1 MSFLSMPSLSRRRSV
16 RSILQSEANECGLA
30 CLAMIANYHRHDVD
44 LTYMRTLFPLSRS
57 GMTLA
62 SIVEVAGALSLDA
75 QGYGLANVGE
85 LANLSLPAL
94 LHWQG
99 NHFVVL
105 ERIVGDTYHVQDPQF
120 GLRLYERADMERYFS
135 GVALEFE
142 PRIDFK
148 SVQSKTVLSFV
159 DLFRSIRGLGHVVG
173 QITMVSLALGLLAL
187 STPILLE
194 IALDTVIPQ
203 TDLDL
208 LTVLTIG
215 LAFFLTF
222 EAVAKWL
229 RDYIALRSS
238 ILLQIAFTRNVVGH
252 AMRLPLKFFEARHPG
267 DFVVRLDS
275 IEHVKAS
282 LVGGLV
288 TSVADALM
296 SFLIVGL
303 MFYYSPAMT
312 VVSLL
317 TLLAVLALRFI
328 SFPALRRYTDASLDA
343 HSEERSRLLDGLRR
357 IETLKAHN
365 AAELFTMKWFESF
378 VRFANTDFRARK
390 AAIATELFIHV
401 AIVLSTVLTLYM
413 GVTSV
418 MKSTLTVGMLYAFF
432 ALRNHFFEIVNMLTA
447 NLLQFSI
454 MKVHFRR
461 LDDVIGEPVE
471 PNADSAAID
480 RRIRRA
486 LSLEDVTIQ
495 FGRGDKPILEG
506 VNLTIDLERR
516 ETIAILGVSGS
527 GKSSLL
533 KIIASLHE
541 PAKGRLLVDGLPLAQ
556 FGKREFRAN
565 IGAVF
570 ADDGVFAGT
579 VAENLA
585 MFDPDVTMER
595 MVEALDVVGL
605 TEEVRRLPQG
615 FTTLISEESSIM
627 STGQRRRLLLAR
639 AICRRPRLLLLDEV
653 TANLDPATEAALVE
667 GLRKVAAAKI
677 FVTHS
682 DALLHQV
689 DRVFRVQDGKLV
701 EMGKGTEPKG
711 PEPRTPVTIGV
722 RA

>member
-1 MSFLSMPSLSRRRSV
+1 MSFLNRRRAV
-16 RSILQSEANECGLA
+16 KPILQSEANECGLA

-62 SIVEVAGALSLDA
+62 NIVEVAGALSLDA

-105 ERIVGDTYHVQDPQF
+105 ERIVGDTFHVMDPQF
-120 GLRLYERADMERYFS
+120 GLRLYQRADMERYFS

-142 PRIDFK
+142 PRIDFSKVESK
-148 SVQSKTVLSFV
+148 SATSFFE
-159 DLFRSIRGLGHVVG
+159 LFRSIRGLGNVLSQVT
-173 QITMVSLALGLLAL
+173 IVSLAIGLLSL

-208 LTVLTIG
+208 LAVLTIG
-215 LAFFLTF
+215 LGFFLVF
-222 EAVAKWL
+222 EAIAKGL
-229 RDYIALRSS
+229 RDYITLRSS

-252 AMRLPLKFFEARHPG
+252 AMRLPLKFFESRHPG

-288 TSVADALM
+288 ASVADALM
-296 SFLIVGL
+296 SILIVGL

-312 VVSLL
+312 MVSLL
-317 TLLAVLALRFI
+317 TLVAVLALRFV

-343 HSEERSRLLDGLRR
+343 HSQERSLLIDGLRR
-357 IETLKAHN
+357 IQTLKAHN
-365 AAELFTMKWFESF
+365 TSELFTMRWFESF
-378 VRFANTDFRARK
+378 VRFANTDFQARK
-390 AAIATELFIHV
+390 AAIATELFIHI

-413 GVTSV
+413 GVTGV
-418 MKSTLTVGMLYAFF
+418 MKSTLSVGMLYAFF
-432 ALRNHFFEIVNMLTA
+432 ALRNHFFEIVNLLAT

-454 MKVHFRR
+454 MKVHFKR
-461 LDDVIGEPVE
+461 LDDVIGQEAEPH
-471 PNADSAAID
+471 ADAAAVD
-480 RRIRRA
+480 RRIRRTV
-486 LSLEDVTIQ
+486 SLENVMVR
-495 FGRGDKPILEG
+495 FGRADRPLLEN
-506 VNLTIDLERR
+506 VNLSIDLERK
-516 ETIAILGVSGS
+516 ESIAILGLSGS

-541 PAKGRLLVDGLPLAQ
+541 PAEGRLLIDGQPISQ

-565 IGAVF
+565 LGAVF

-579 VAENLA
+579 VADNLA
-585 MFDPDVTMER
+585 MFDPDVTKAA
-595 MVEALDVVGL
+595 MVKALDCVGL
-605 TEEVRRLPQG
+605 AEEIERLPQG
-615 FTTLISEESSIM
+615 FATLVSEESSIL

-639 AICRRPRLLLLDEV
+639 ALCRSPRLLLLDEV
-653 TANLDPATEAALVE
+653 TANLDPATELALVE
-667 GLRKVAAAKI
+667 GLKRVPAAKI

-682 DALLHQV
+682 EMLLDQV
-689 DRVFRVQDGKLV
+689 DRAFRVQDGRLV
-701 EMGKGTEPKG
+701 EVH
-711 PEPRTPVTIGV
+711 RTPV
-722 RA
+722 ALSA